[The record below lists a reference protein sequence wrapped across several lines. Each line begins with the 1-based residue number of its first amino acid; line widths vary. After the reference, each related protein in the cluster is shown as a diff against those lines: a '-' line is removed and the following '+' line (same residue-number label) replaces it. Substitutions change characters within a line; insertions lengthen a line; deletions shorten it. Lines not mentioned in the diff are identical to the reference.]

1 MIRTVLVQ
9 VVVDATPIGSGILE
23 YEDKSMPM
31 LFDAVEYKCATADL
45 YIDNVKYE
53 GAIWFCYEDK
63 VAYQFGGVDSKTIK
77 IPVYMD
83 SDVVGEAEI
92 PFVDSYSFTIF
103 SMLSIIMSL
112 VATASAILTIALLP
126 RVAKK

>member
-1 MIRTVLVQ
+1 MIRSVLVQ

-31 LFDAVEYKCATADL
+31 LFDAVEFKCAIGDL
-45 YIDNVKYE
+45 YIDSEKYE
-53 GAIWFCYEDK
+53 NAVWFCYEDK

-77 IPVYMD
+77 IPVYID

-112 VATASAILTIALLP
+112 VTTASAILAIALLP
-126 RVAKK
+126 QVTKK